1 MLFSSFFLS
10 SLIIE
15 KNTFEVRIYVT
26 LILNLLSYF
35 STFTCYIDY
44 NIRTCIVISNAHT
57 MLSPGPQLLKGN
69 ISPIF
74 KIKELWI
81 IVFQPL
87 ACGKVFW
94 RTFFILS
101 VLFFKQAWQSETS
114 LEQSVWTLMKLW
126 FLNRKPTLLA
136 YSNEN
141 EQSRK
146 AVEVEWIN
154 TCFKIVKIKRDV

>member
-1 MLFSSFFLS
+1 MTLLTLLILNLIINEKKKEISVATKQLLTLLFSSFFLS

-57 MLSPGPQLLKGN
+57 MLSPEPQLLKGN

-74 KIKELWI
+74 KIKELWT

-87 ACGKVFW
+87 ARAKVFW

-101 VLFFKQAWQSETS
+101 VLFFK
-114 LEQSVWTLMKLW
+114 
-126 FLNRKPTLLA
+126 
-136 YSNEN
+136 
-141 EQSRK
+141 
-146 AVEVEWIN
+146 
-154 TCFKIVKIKRDV
+154 